1 MMAVAASHLQNIHSI
16 ESTEIKIAYAT
27 VYYRRALRHRHHE
40 QTGRE
45 VVFLYKFREGLGSV
59 SAVGSGK
66 IYPCRETT
74 LSGMSSRVP
83 ATTYQTPGQKGKEC
97 KGALPASSTLQRL

>member
-1 MMAVAASHLQNIHSI
+1 MDHSGGFRSILSYLLEYLMMAVAASHLQNIHSI

-27 VYYRRALRHRHHE
+27 VYYRRTLRHRHHE

-59 SAVGSGK
+59 SAVGSGRFTLVEK
-66 IYPCRETT
+66 TT
-74 LSGMSSRVP
+74 
-83 ATTYQTPGQKGKEC
+83 C
-97 KGALPASSTLQRL
+97 